1 MVTRLHAGEIF
12 GIDAVPVEVEVDIAP
27 GLPRFNL
34 VGLPDAALSE
44 AKERVRAAL
53 RHAGFKFP
61 MKRIVVNL
69 APADLRKVGPAYDL
83 AVALGILI
91 DSGQVEP
98 ARPPGEFLFLGE
110 LSLAADL
117 RPVAGVLPQAVA
129 ARALGKTLVV
139 PSACFGEA
147 SLVKGGRVLAFAT
160 LAEVIAF
167 LQGGPEPPPP
177 PSPPSAARAPGNSA
191 DFAEVLG
198 QPFARRGLEI
208 AAAGFH
214 NVLMVGPPG
223 SGKTLMAR
231 TFPTILPELT
241 EEESLE
247 VSKIYSIAGLL
258 ERGELIRGRVFRSP
272 HSSLSDIAMV
282 GGTSSLRPGEVT
294 LAHRGVLFL
303 DEMAEFRK
311 SVLEM
316 LRTPLS
322 DGRITISRSCGSV
335 TYPARFL
342 FVGATNP
349 CPCGHLG
356 DASRECVCNEHQIRA
371 YRSKL
376 SGPILDR
383 IDLHVE
389 VGRVD
394 LRTLRDAPPAESS
407 ETVRARVKAA
417 LPAQEA
423 RFGAGSGRFNSAMEI
438 AEVNRHC
445 RLPREVRALLDR
457 TAERSGFS
465 LRAYHKVLKVAR
477 TIADLAGRE
486 KILQDDVLEAV
497 SYRFLDRASPF

>member
-1 MVTRLHAGEIF
+1 MVTRLHAGEVF
-12 GIDAVPVEVEVDIAP
+12 GIDAVPVEVEVDIAQ
-27 GLPRFNL
+27 GLPRFHL
-34 VGLPDAALSE
+34 VGLPDTALSE
-44 AKERVRAAL
+44 AKERVRSAL

-61 MKRIVVNL
+61 MRRIVVNL
-69 APADLRKVGPAYDL
+69 APADLRKVGTGYDL
-83 AVALGILI
+83 AVALALLL

-98 ARPPGEFLFLGE
+98 KRDPGGFFFLGE
-110 LSLAADL
+110 LSLAGDL
-117 RPVAGVLPQAVA
+117 RPVPGVLPQALA
-129 ARALGKTLVV
+129 ARALGKILVV
-139 PSACFGEA
+139 PSACRAEA
-147 SLVKGGRVLAFAT
+147 GLVQGLSVVAFDRLSAVV
-160 LAEVIAF
+160 EY
-167 LQGGPEPPPP
+167 LQGGEAPPPP
-177 PSPPSAARAPGNSA
+177 PEGAPAPPVRESAA

-241 EEESLE
+241 EEEALE
-247 VSKIYSIAGLL
+247 VSKIYSVAGLL
-258 ERGELIRGRVFRSP
+258 ERGELVRARPFRAP
-272 HSSLSDIAMV
+272 HSSLSDVAMV
-282 GGTSSLRPGEVT
+282 GGTSALRPGEVT

-322 DGRITISRSCGSV
+322 DGKITIARSCGSV

-356 DASRECVCNEHQIRA
+356 DSARECTCNEHQIRA

-383 IDLHVE
+383 IDLHIE

-407 ETVRARVKAA
+407 AAVRERVTRA
-417 LPAQEA
+417 LPAQAE

-438 AEVNRHC
+438 AAVNRHC
-445 RLPREVRALLDR
+445 RLAKDTRALLDR

-486 KILQDDVLEAV
+486 KIVQEDLLEAV